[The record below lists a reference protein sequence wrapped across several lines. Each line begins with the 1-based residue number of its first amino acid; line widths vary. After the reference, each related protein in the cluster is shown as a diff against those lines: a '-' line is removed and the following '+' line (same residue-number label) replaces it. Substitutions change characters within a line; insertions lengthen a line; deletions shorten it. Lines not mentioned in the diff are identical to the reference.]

1 MADLLLENLSKDT
14 MAICPSPS
22 HIKTLKDLHPL
33 DMNPIPVPSMSSAQ
47 DTTPL
52 ANLMN
57 VDEPPLL
64 AKPGEVPQSVPQ
76 ATHGHHH
83 HRQHQWNQGRGYP
96 SYHELPE
103 IIYETSPS
111 DLHVPPIEELA
122 TQKEA
127 HAFTQMAQAEHK
139 LEYAHLHTSPH
150 LSLDNRRQS
159 HANNCGRG

>member
-1 MADLLLENLSKDT
+1 MGTIIITSTNGTKVEDIPHTSADAS
-14 MAICPSPS
+14 
-22 HIKTLKDLHPL
+22 
-33 DMNPIPVPSMSSAQ
+33 
-47 DTTPL
+47 
-52 ANLMN
+52 
-57 VDEPPLL
+57 
-64 AKPGEVPQSVPQ
+64 
-76 ATHGHHH
+76 
-83 HRQHQWNQGRGYP
+83 
-96 SYHELPE
+96 ELPE

-139 LEYAHLHTSPH
+139 LEYTHLHTSPH